1 MKQYD
6 QVVFEL
12 GTTQAEM
19 MLAPKS
25 SMRFYITPAS
35 LAYLYDKDVEVVEMD
50 IQMAYKL
57 AIQQLTNKAV

>member
-6 QVVFEL
+6 QVVFDL

-25 SMRFYITPAS
+25 RMQFYITPAS

-50 IQMAYKL
+50 IQLAYKL
-57 AIQQLTNKAV
+57 AMQQLTNKVV